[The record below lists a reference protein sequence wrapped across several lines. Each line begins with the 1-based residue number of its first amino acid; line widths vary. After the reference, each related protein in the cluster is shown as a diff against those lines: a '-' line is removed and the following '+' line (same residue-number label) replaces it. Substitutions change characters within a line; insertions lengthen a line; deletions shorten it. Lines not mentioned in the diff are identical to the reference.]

1 VTLNRRPPHV
11 VSHAA
16 ERLADAIVMATNSP
30 ADPRT
35 LSAWGQRIGVS
46 RGALRVWCTAA
57 RVSARSSLDFLRIL
71 RAVIQ
76 SQNGAWDLF
85 GVLDIVDER
94 SVVRL
99 LHRGGLVRMLKRTEP
114 PSVDEFLKLQRFV
127 GNIDLVQAVS
137 HRLSQRRNV
146 T

>member
-1 VTLNRRPPHV
+1 VTPDRRPAPV

-16 ERLADAIVMATNSP
+16 ERLAHAIVLATDSP

-35 LSAWGQRIGVS
+35 LSAWGQRVGVS

-99 LHRGGLVRMLKRTEP
+99 LNRGGLVRILKRTEP
-114 PSVDEFLKLQRFV
+114 PSVEEFLKLQRFV
-127 GNIDLVQAVS
+127 KNVDLVQAVS
-137 HRLSQRRNV
+137 HRLGQRRHV

>member
-1 VTLNRRPPHV
+1 VERHNVSNGP

-16 ERLADAIVMATNSP
+16 ERLANAIVTATSSP

-35 LSAWGQRIGVS
+35 LAAWGQRVGVS

-57 RVSARSSLDFLRIL
+57 HVSARSSLDFLRIL

-76 SQNGAWDLF
+76 AQNGAWDLF

-94 SVVRL
+94 SLARL
-99 LHRGGLVRMLKRTEP
+99 LHRGGIGRILERAEP

-127 GNIDLVQAVS
+127 KSVDLIQAVS
-137 HRLSQRRNV
+137 HRLSLQRGMR
-146 T
+146 